1 MKRSGEMLEKVQ
13 GAGAQDCKSARERVG
28 SSVVGEHQ
36 WGGSG
41 GLGRVQV
48 GLHAPG

>member
-1 MKRSGEMLEKVQ
+1 MKHSGEMTEKVQ
-13 GAGAQDCKSARERVG
+13 GAGAQDCKSAKERVG

-36 WGGSG
+36 RGGSG

-48 GLHAPG
+48 GLRARG